1 MSRTFPPF
9 GLPGTVGALAAT
21 VALSA
26 CHDAAAPVAPG
37 AADPIAARALVQAG
51 PAAGDVVP
59 GEYVVIFQPG
69 TVDAPGLAQRLATEH
84 GGSVRHT
91 YTTVLQ
97 GFAGRLPEQAVAAL
111 RHNPNV
117 AEVVPDRVA
126 RVADVQL
133 NPPSWGLDRI
143 DQPALPLDLRYTPTQ
158 TGAGVHIYIID
169 TGIDPTHPEFGG
181 RVSGGTTYVLDGLG
195 TMDCGG
201 HGSHVAGIAAG
212 SSVGVARG
220 ASLHPVRVMS
230 CGGYGL
236 SSTIAA
242 GLDWVAR
249 NRIRPAVA
257 NLSLSASLDRY
268 ITSAVNGAVKAGV
281 TVVAAAGNAS
291 QDACLSGPSGVPA
304 AITVG
309 ATDEA
314 DGVTYYSNWGT
325 CVDIYAPGT
334 AITSV
339 SGTGYAAWSGTSM
352 AAPHVA
358 GAAALV
364 LGVNPGASP
373 ETVTGRLLATSATGR
388 LRGLSGGSPD
398 RLLQTIGLD
407 APLGTTEPT
416 LTPTTSTT
424 TAAFTASCRRLAC
437 SFDASGSTAP
447 DGVAEYAWNF
457 GDGTSV
463 LVTTSAR
470 TSRSYAR
477 TGKFTVVL
485 TVTARGDQT
494 TARAQKSVN
503 VR

>member
-1 MSRTFPPF
+1 
-9 GLPGTVGALAAT
+9 
-21 VALSA
+21 
-26 CHDAAAPVAPG
+26 
-37 AADPIAARALVQAG
+37 VQAG

-84 GGSVRHT
+84 GGSVRHS

-111 RHNPNV
+111 RRNPNV

-133 NPPSWGLDRI
+133 NPPSWGLDRL
-143 DQPALPLDLRYTPTQ
+143 DQPALPLDGRYARTQ
-158 TGAGVHIYIID
+158 MGAGVHIYIID

-201 HGSHVAGIAAG
+201 HGSHVAGTAAG

-220 ASLHPVRVMS
+220 AILHPVRVLS

-249 NRIRPAVA
+249 NRVRPAVA
-257 NLSLSASLDRY
+257 NLSISASLDRY
-268 ITSAVNGAVKAGV
+268 ITSAVNGAVNAGV
-281 TVVAAAGNAS
+281 TVVAAAGNAA

-309 ATDEA
+309 AMGDG
-314 DGVTYYSNWGT
+314 DGVSGYSNWGT
-325 CVDIYAPGT
+325 CVDLYAPGD

-364 LGVNPGASP
+364 LAASPGASP
-373 ETVTGRLLATSATGR
+373 ETVAGRLVATSATGR
-388 LRGLSGGSPD
+388 LKGLWGGSPD
-398 RLLQTIGLD
+398 RLLQTVGID
-407 APLGTTEPT
+407 APVGTTGPT
-416 LTPTTSTT
+416 LTPTSPGT
-424 TAAFTASCRRLAC
+424 TAAFTASCSRLAC
-437 SFDASGSTAP
+437 SFDASGSAASG
-447 DGVAEYAWNF
+447 GVAEYAWNF
-457 GDGTSV
+457 GDGSAV

-470 TSRSYAR
+470 TNRGFAR
-477 TGKFTVVL
+477 TGKYTVVL
-485 TVTARGDQT
+485 TVTARGDGT
-494 TARAQKSVN
+494 SGRVQKSVN